1 MDRARLHQM
10 LRQLDEELQRTTP
23 GDTTT
28 RDLLGDLS
36 RDIRSLLETAEPND
50 RPAVYH
56 TLSERLAA
64 AAQHFEA
71 SHPALAKTTA
81 NLVDTLALFNL

>member
-1 MDRARLHQM
+1 MDRDRLHQM

-23 GDTTT
+23 VDATT
-28 RDLLGDLS
+28 RDLLRDLS
-36 RDIRSLLETAEPND
+36 RDIRSRLETAEPND
-50 RPAVYH
+50 PPAVYQ
-56 TLSERLAA
+56 RLAQRLA
-64 AAQHFEA
+64 GAAQHFEA